1 MTLKRVMPNGQENIQ
16 IYQESNDPEIQEQN
30 IRKGTVENNL
40 ILILGEAGQ
49 GKTVLTNMLSEER
62 QQNKIPRTEIFL
74 LEKTG
79 TELDVAFKLFPPQD
93 QEQIKKIREQEEKT
107 ATIKEL
113 EQNTLIYHPITL
125 DYKHLLIDGKKVH
138 KDLMF
143 PINFYSHSIKIMDE
157 SIFSCL
163 LRGEIDDETVN
174 TAYKAVQK
182 LKVEDWFHELV
193 NQIQKGMKETGNFEF
208 DPYKF
213 GATAKISA
221 DTKVFNKI
229 VSGLSILRDNPV
241 FMQENS
247 KHNIDFTKIIN
258 DTQHR
263 HVFTTKFLIDER
275 LRYINVISNLKAI
288 TKALRYGNIKNP
300 ITLILEEIPLWV
312 PKKPETIYQN
322 KLLNLILDLLRTGRT
337 MGRGITIICTAQNF
351 QSINRY
357 LFNACN
363 EKYLFRLPEYDQAY
377 FLKNN
382 YMTKEDIEIINSL
395 NYGECVWWSGKRTA
409 TSTGKIDSVI
419 IVQVPRYAI
428 HTAGKKFY
436 EIYKQYHDSQ
446 KAKNEEVTY
455 PMQHYTGLFA
465 ELETFRKETE
475 EKAMQQNKKVWEIE
489 QQALK
494 QKLENRNKKPT
505 EQKPSRLKQT
515 PLLSELMKRCYT
527 LRKDQNQSWEDIA
540 VDNTINTIWKT
551 LYPNKTKITR
561 QTVQKYAIQH
571 KKKNEENQET

>member
-138 KDLMF
+138 
-143 PINFYSHSIKIMDE
+143 
-157 SIFSCL
+157 
-163 LRGEIDDETVN
+163 
-174 TAYKAVQK
+174 K

-337 MGRGITIICTAQNF
+337 IGRGITIICTAQNF

-382 YMTKEDIEIINSL
+382 YMTKEDTEIINSL